1 MSEIRVDTITE
12 KTSGAGTTVSNLKN
26 PNEPFRNLIINGDFR
41 VFQRASGSTAVGN
54 GTYSTAD
61 RFKTH
66 FSNDGAATTQQHTLS
81 DADRATTG
89 HSFAWQWDV
98 GTADTSLAAGQ
109 LAYFRQFIEAQ
120 NCSGLAY
127 GSSAAKTAYLSFW
140 VKSSKTGTYCCTIH
154 KHDSTTYNLPIE
166 YTISSADTWEHK
178 TLTISP
184 TAGSTSL
191 ITGSGGDIAQD
202 NGKGIII
209 DWWLASG
216 SDYTGGT
223 NNTWSSNTNHLATT
237 NQVNWLDSTSND
249 FYITGIQFET
259 DAPTDFEHLPYD
271 VQLQRCSRYF
281 QTLHLS
287 SNGIMTAQATATTN
301 THLGFQH
308 PNGEMRT
315 SPTVTLPTAG
325 NSSNTTA
332 FLTAPGAYPSTIGS
346 HAASVVSQHLVRID
360 GTSYSANFVAG
371 NTSLFY
377 SNGTNTFKMDAE
389 L

>member
-1 MSEIRVDTITE
+1 MSQTKVEAPFVANNFAHF
-12 KTSGAGTTVSNLKN
+12 KNLV
-26 PNEPFRNLIINGDFR
+26 INGDFR
-41 VFQRASGSTAVGN
+41 VFQRASGSTAIGN

-61 RFKTH
+61 RYKTQ
-66 FSNDGAATTQQHTLS
+66 FSNDGAGTTQQYTMT

-98 GTADTSLAAGQ
+98 GTADGTIGSSQ
-109 LAYFRQFIEAQ
+109 LAYFRHFIEAQ

-127 GSSAAKTAYLSFW
+127 GSSAAKTLTLSFW
-140 VKSSKTGTYCCTIH
+140 VKSAKTGTYCCTIH

-166 YTISSADTWEHK
+166 YSISSADTWEHK
-178 TLTISP
+178 TLVISP

-237 NQVNWLDSTSND
+237 NQVNWLDSTSNN
-249 FYITGIQFET
+249 FYITGIQLEVGSQAT
-259 DAPTDFEHLPYD
+259 PFEHEPISVTEQKCYRYYYKSTTYPLSLANAQSTAYSFRQERTQQHSLPA
-271 VQLQRCSRYF
+271 
-281 QTLHLS
+281 
-287 SNGIMTAQATATTN
+287 IMRA
-301 THLGFQH
+301 
-308 PNGEMRT
+308 
-315 SPTVTLPTAG
+315 SPTFTAVQSIVSLASGSVTLTGANDFVVVMSDAYGADIPANNYWYGGYTAE
-325 NSSNTTA
+325 
-332 FLTAPGAYPSTIGS
+332 
-346 HAASVVSQHLVRID
+346 
-360 GTSYSANFVAG
+360 
-371 NTSLFY
+371 
-377 SNGTNTFKMDAE
+377 AE

>member
-1 MSEIRVDTITE
+1 MSQTKVE
-12 KTSGAGTTVSNLKN
+12 A
-26 PNEPFRNLIINGDFR
+26 PFVANNFAHFKNLIINGDFR
-41 VFQRASGSTAVGN
+41 IFQRASGSTAVGN

-66 FSNDGAATTQQHTLS
+66 FSNDGAATTQQYTMS

-98 GTADTSLAAGQ
+98 GTADTSLASGQ

-127 GSSAAKTAYLSFW
+127 GSSAAKTLTLSFW
-140 VKSSKTGTYCCTIH
+140 VKSAKTGTYCCTIH

-166 YTISSADTWEHK
+166 YSISSADTWEHK
-178 TLTISP
+178 TLVISP

-237 NQVNWLDSTSND
+237 NQVNWLDSTDND
-249 FYITGIQFET
+249 FFITGIQFEIG
-259 DAPTDFEHLPYD
+259 DQATDFEHLPFDIQLTRCLRYYYD
-271 VQLQRCSRYF
+271 LASTGIISPGAPTYICNCTYYVASVMFGFLHFPTVMRTEP
-281 QTLHLS
+281 TL
-287 SNGIMTAQATATTN
+287 TTTN
-301 THLGFQH
+301 ASNTFYFYRDNQGDGLDDLSLNSQSNFAGV
-308 PNGEMRT
+308 M
-315 SPTVTLPTAG
+315 VTNDTDVSGTAG
-325 NSSNTTA
+325 QAGGLYLNSGKICN
-332 FLTAPGAYPSTIGS
+332 F
-346 HAASVVSQHLVRID
+346 
-360 GTSYSANFVAG
+360 SAEF
-371 NTSLFY
+371 
-377 SNGTNTFKMDAE
+377 
-389 L
+389 